1 MWRLGAFV
9 LLSASLALA
18 IACSDGGEEAGDPT
32 AQATT
37 TGPTPEPT
45 ELRTDNEGGE
55 APIFW
60 RTVDDFA
67 SLRAGESYKVLLR
80 ITNGYAEETI
90 SLVAVRKEDGQ
101 EIQITSNRAEPVGED
116 LPGSYYPT
124 SLLLSEAGTW
134 ELTIVAGEDAA
145 TVQFEVAEPAG

>member
-1 MWRLGAFV
+1 M
-9 LLSASLALA
+9 
-18 IACSDGGEEAGDPT
+18 
-32 AQATT
+32 
-37 TGPTPEPT
+37 
-45 ELRTDNEGGE
+45 
-55 APIFW
+55 
-60 RTVDDFA
+60 DDFA

-124 SLLLSEAGTW
+124 SLLLSEASTW
-134 ELTIVAGEDAA
+134 GLTIVTGEDAA